1 MCRSVENYVE
11 MKRYTTVTNMLDILT
26 RNHVNLL
33 VHAYV
38 VMSKVDTGR
47 FIKLQKTDLMSQL
60 IDTDIDLKK
69 FTYETST
76 NTVFIDGYIN

>member
-1 MCRSVENYVE
+1 METNRIDIKD
-11 MKRYTTVTNMLDILT
+11 KRTLT
-26 RNHVNLL
+26 RLL
-33 VHAYV
+33 RSCYYVYAYV
-38 VMSKVDTGR
+38 VMSKHDTGR

>member
-1 MCRSVENYVE
+1 
-11 MKRYTTVTNMLDILT
+11 MKTNIVDIKDKKTLT
-26 RNHVNLL
+26 RLL
-33 VHAYV
+33 RSCYYVYAYI
-38 VMSKVDTGR
+38 VMSKHDTGR

>member
-1 MCRSVENYVE
+1 METNTVDIKDKKTLVRLLRNCYYV
-11 MKRYTTVTNMLDILT
+11 Y
-26 RNHVNLL
+26 
-33 VHAYV
+33 AYV
-38 VMSKVDTGR
+38 VMSKHDTGR

>member
-1 MCRSVENYVE
+1 MNNNIV
-11 MKRYTTVTNMLDILT
+11 DIKDKKTLT
-26 RNHVNLL
+26 RLL
-33 VHAYV
+33 RNCYYVYAYI
-38 VMSKVDTGR
+38 VMSKHDTGR

>member
-1 MCRSVENYVE
+1 METNRIEIKD
-11 MKRYTTVTNMLDILT
+11 KRTLT
-26 RNHVNLL
+26 RLL
-33 VHAYV
+33 RNCYYVYAYI
-38 VMSKVDTGR
+38 VMSKHDTGR
-47 FIKLQKTDLMSQL
+47 FVKLQKTDLMSQL